1 MITLNTEY
9 RDFTG
14 NLFVVLLIKKDFAR
28 EKGKLH
34 QMGGGG
40 GLVGCI
46 ASIEKGR
53 GVDIAFY
60 KVVWQI
66 WSLFEPR

>member
-40 GLVGCI
+40 CI

>member
-34 QMGGGG
+34 QMGSWG
-40 GLVGCI
+40 VGCI

-66 WSLFEPR
+66 RSLFEPR

>member
-14 NLFVVLLIKKDFAR
+14 NLFVILIVKEDFAG
-28 EKGKLH
+28 ESKLNCSWL
-34 QMGGGG
+34 GGGG
-40 GLVGCI
+40 
-46 ASIEKGR
+46 SFEKGG

-60 KVVWQI
+60 KVASIVQHLI
-66 WSLFEPR
+66 N

>member
-14 NLFVVLLIKKDFAR
+14 NLFVVLIIKKDFAR

-40 GLVGCI
+40 VGCI

>member
-40 GLVGCI
+40 GCI